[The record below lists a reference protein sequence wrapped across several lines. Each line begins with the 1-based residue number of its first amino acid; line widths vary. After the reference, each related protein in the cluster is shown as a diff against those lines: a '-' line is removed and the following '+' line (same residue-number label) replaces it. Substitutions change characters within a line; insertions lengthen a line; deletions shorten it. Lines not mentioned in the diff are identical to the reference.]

1 MDKSVETVSCA
12 PHVSDMNGDELSDK
26 QILELVNQIDN
37 ELFNTGVDIK

>member
-1 MDKSVETVSCA
+1 
-12 PHVSDMNGDELSDK
+12 MNGDELSDK